1 MTDETTDEQPDAA
14 EPEAVAPDDA
24 AGDDASTEDASTDAA
39 AVEPGTA
46 VAVAEPAAA
55 EPAHAEPTATLGL
68 AHPIDDP
75 VAERLLFPLLLPL
88 VSIGAILVLVL
99 NISRLLLAS
108 GESGSVL
115 TGTLIMVVILGGA
128 AWISASPRLRTST
141 LAMLTAGFVVV
152 VVAAGL
158 VTLGPSEPH
167 EAEAANPAPTGPP
180 VATQEVDALPT
191 LKFQSDAFTYPAGI
205 NEIVYVDKGGSHTLL
220 FTDPALSYFELAVP
234 SGPAKGKVD
243 LKPGEYTMY
252 CSIPGHRAA
261 GMEATVTVAEGA
273 APTTDS
279 TVPGEAGGAT
289 STTAGGEA
297 EVTPATGGAT
307 TTTRVTGATTT
318 TVGP

>member
-14 EPEAVAPDDA
+14 EADAA
-24 AGDDASTEDASTDAA
+24 AGDAA
-39 AVEPGTA
+39 ESEPGTA
-46 VAVAEPAAA
+46 VAVAEPAAAEPA

-68 AHPIDDP
+68 AHPIEDP
-75 VAERLLFPLLLPL
+75 VAERFLFPLLLPL

-141 LAMLTAGFVVV
+141 LAMLTAGFVLVIA
-152 VVAAGL
+152 AAGL
-158 VTLGPSEPH
+158 VTLGPSEPE

-180 VATQEVDALPT
+180 IATQEVDALPT

-205 NEIVYVDKGGSHTLL
+205 NEIQYVDKGGNHTLL
-220 FTDPALSYFELAVP
+220 FTDPDLSYFGLAVP

-273 APTTDS
+273 APPTDS
-279 TVPGEAGGAT
+279 TAPAGAGATATTAAGGAT
-289 STTAGGEA
+289 STTSAGS
-297 EVTPATGGAT
+297 
-307 TTTRVTGATTT
+307 
-318 TVGP
+318 